1 MSTTIPEVAGG
12 NQHVRTAEFI
22 KWVKYD
28 NATDTATT
36 YTFSSAYKD
45 ETWTL
50 DGAQVLFDAVGGLL
64 SVGSQQR
71 DISVSGF
78 DTSVILMGIDPDEIY
93 RVVDRSTKG
102 SEIKIYRGFYNEQY
116 QLTNMYLRF
125 TGIVT
130 SYTTDESFE
139 DQENTI
145 SLILNCSATKYS
157 LERLFSGR
165 KTNSESWKQY
175 APSDTSMDRIPS
187 LIGVSFDFGKQV
199 K

>member
-1 MSTTIPEVAGG
+1 MSTLIPEVSGG
-12 NQHVRTAEFI
+12 DQNIRTAEFVR
-22 KWVKYD
+22 WVKYD

-45 ETWTL
+45 ETWTI
-50 DGAQVLFDAVGGLL
+50 DGQQVIFESVGGLL
-64 SVGSQQR
+64 SVGSQQK

-78 DTSVILMGIDPDEIY
+78 DTSIILMGVDPDEIW

-102 SEIKIYRGFYNEQY
+102 SEITIYRGFYDEQY
-116 QLTNMYLRF
+116 VLTNMYLRF

-130 SYTTDESFE
+130 SYTTDETY
-139 DQENTI
+139 QATENTI
-145 SLILNCSATKYS
+145 NLILNCSATKYS

-175 APSDTSMDRIPS
+175 APSDTSMDRIIS
-187 LIGVSFDFGKQV
+187 LKDAPFDFGKKV
-199 K
+199 